1 MRTNRIPVYRY
12 AAVVIA
18 VLSLAAASSAQ
29 ANGPAS
35 IANIRIDNFGKI
47 NGNYYRGAQPDG
59 QDYADLAAL
68 GVRTVIDL
76 TKDGRSDEQGMV
88 ERAGMKFYRIEMT
101 TSDRPADTAV
111 ERFLELVNNPANQPV
126 YVHCQGGR
134 HRTGVMTAVY
144 RMTQDG
150 WSSDQAYAEMKQ
162 FNFEGFP
169 GHPTL
174 KRFVYAYHTDLARS
188 PVAGKPAVV
197 AAAAISPDGATDAH
211 LANATDARL
220 AK

>member
-1 MRTNRIPVYRY
+1 MRTNRMPVYRY

-18 VLSLAAASSAQ
+18 ALSLAAASSAQ
-29 ANGPAS
+29 PNGPAP
-35 IANIRIDNFGKI
+35 IANIHIDNFGKI
-47 NGNYYRGAQPDG
+47 NDNYYRGAQPDG

-76 TKDGRSDEQGMV
+76 TKDGRPDEQGMV
-88 ERAGMKFYRIEMT
+88 ERAGMKFYRIELT
-101 TSDRPADTAV
+101 TSDRPADTAIA
-111 ERFLELVNNPANQPV
+111 RFLELVNNPANQPV

-134 HRTGVMTAVY
+134 HRTGAMTAVY
-144 RMTQDG
+144 RMSQDG
-150 WSSDQAYAEMKQ
+150 WSSDQAYAEMRQ

-174 KRFVYAYHTDLARS
+174 KKFVYAYYTDLSRS
-188 PVAGKPAVV
+188 PAAAKPTVV
-197 AAAAISPDGATDAH
+197 AAAVVSPAGATDSR
-211 LANATDARL
+211 LAATDARL

>member
-35 IANIRIDNFGKI
+35 IGNIRIDNFGKI

-211 LANATDARL
+211 LANATDVHL